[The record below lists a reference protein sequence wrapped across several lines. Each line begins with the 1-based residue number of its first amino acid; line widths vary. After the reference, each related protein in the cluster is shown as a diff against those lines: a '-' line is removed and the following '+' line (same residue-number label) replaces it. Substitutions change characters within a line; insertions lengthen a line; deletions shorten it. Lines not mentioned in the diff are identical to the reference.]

1 MAEQSVSIGLTRAG
15 QDRRAWLTA
24 AAGFALAAPGVRA
37 LEAGE
42 AAPDVALPECALGA
56 RLSDLRGLWVYLDFW
71 ASWCGPCR
79 QSFPWMAQLQRQYAA
94 RGLRVVAVNL
104 DAQRSD
110 ADAFLARHPAGF
122 ALAYDPSGE
131 SARRFAV
138 RGMPSSALI
147 DPHGR
152 LRWMHRGFRS
162 DDAAALEARVAQALT
177 GPAS

>member
-1 MAEQSVSIGLTRAG
+1 MAERPIGSTQRTG
-15 QDRRAWLTA
+15 QRRRAWLIA
-24 AAGFALAAPGVRA
+24 AAGFGLAAPAVRA

-42 AAPDVALPECALGA
+42 AAPDVVLPECTLGA

-79 QSFPWMAQLQRQYAA
+79 QSFPWMARLQQQHAS
-94 RGLRVVAVNL
+94 RGLRVVAINL

-110 ADAFLARHPAGF
+110 ADAFLARPPAGF
-122 ALAYDPSGE
+122 ALAFVPAGE

-147 DPHGR
+147 DPQGR

-162 DDAAALEARVAQALT
+162 DDAAVLEARVAQALT
-177 GPAS
+177 GPSS

>member
-1 MAEQSVSIGLTRAG
+1 MAERPIESTQRTG
-15 QDRRAWLTA
+15 QRRRAWLIA
-24 AAGFALAAPGVRA
+24 AAGFGLAAPAVRA

-42 AAPDVALPECALGA
+42 AAPDVVLPECTLGA

-79 QSFPWMAQLQRQYAA
+79 QSFPWMARLQQQHAS
-94 RGLRVVAVNL
+94 RGLRVVAINL

-110 ADAFLARHPAGF
+110 ADAFLARHPTGF
-122 ALAYDPSGE
+122 ALAFDPSGE

-147 DPHGR
+147 DPQGR

-162 DDAAALEARVAQALT
+162 DDAAVLEARVAQALT
-177 GPAS
+177 GPSS